1 MFDTS
6 LRDSQST
13 AVNTVDPE
21 SFDFDQYAEYAAK

>member
-13 AVNTVDPE
+13 AVTGIAPE
-21 SFDFDQYAEYAAK
+21 SFDFDRYAEYAAK